1 MMPALST
8 LMIAARTMLLCGLAM
23 PALAQQAP
31 QDGTPAAPVTP
42 AAPAAPVTS
51 GELSAEV
58 GEHGQRSGHASVAR
72 DQQGLSLD
80 AALDLVRNGN
90 YLDGSVFLE
99 RSASLGAEW
108 KSRQGRFGFS
118 ADKVEQDTRYP
129 APFSALKALAWTQA
143 SWPDDRYRY
152 DVSRASAFVQRY
164 VGNMELGV
172 EATLREKRAQAT
184 YAGDTGSDVSSYRS
198 RQLQLAPRLRHY
210 GKLGTV
216 GTDTELGVDLMQWER
231 RTARSTDN
239 SASDLKRRQ
248 HARALLLREELA
260 FGGVHAPRLLLGLRR
275 EQFHLDPSDLP
286 AGGSDWENQ
295 RAWDLQGSFLLRPDT
310 SVYAK
315 TARSYRI
322 DDDGYTSAGY
332 RPLAGQL
339 RYQREVGLNWSGKD
353 RSASLRLFSERL
365 LTRIVFDQSLVE
377 LNQQGF
383 AGNLEPARRDGVAIE
398 ASMVLSPAWRI
409 EGQLQQAH
417 ARYEDYPYD
426 GADIA
431 LVPKTLATARLYWT
445 PPGRS
450 TADLGVQWLRA
461 LRYGNDFDN
470 SCLAQVP
477 AFATLDGHYG
487 YKVGAWQLELA
498 ASNLTDRRH
507 YGDARACRSS
517 IYQNDTRQLRLSARY
532 QF

>member
-1 MMPALST
+1 MIKHALFP
-8 LMIAARTMLLCGLAM
+8 IPLLSVLSVLSLLAM
-23 PALAQQAP
+23 PVLAQQP
-31 QDGTPAAPVTP
+31 RQSGTPGAA
-42 AAPAAPVTS
+42 ATS
-51 GELSAEV
+51 GEVSAEV
-58 GEHGQRSGHASVAR
+58 GEYGQRSAHASVAR
-72 DQQGLSLD
+72 DQPGLSLD
-80 AALDLVRNGN
+80 AALDIVRSSN

-99 RSASLGAEW
+99 RAASVGAEW
-108 KSRQGRFGFS
+108 KSRQGRYGFS
-118 ADKVEQDTRYP
+118 ADKVEQETRYP
-129 APFSALKALAWTQA
+129 APFSAFKASAWTQA
-143 SWPDDRYRY
+143 AWPDDRYRY
-152 DVSRASAFVQRY
+152 DVARASAFVQRY

-184 YAGDTGSDVSSYRS
+184 YAGDAGSDVSSYRS

-216 GTDTELGVDLMQWER
+216 GTDTELGVDLMQWQR
-231 RTARSTDN
+231 RTARSTDDI
-239 SASDLKRRQ
+239 SSDLTRRQ
-248 HARALLLREELA
+248 HARALLLREELD
-260 FGGVHAPRLLLGLRR
+260 FGGVRAPRLLASLRQ
-275 EQFHLDPSDLP
+275 EQFHLDPADRP
-286 AGGSDWENQ
+286 AGGSEWEHQ
-295 RAWDLQGSFLLRPDT
+295 RAWDLQASFLLRPDL
-310 SVYAK
+310 SMYAK

-365 LTRIVFDQSLVE
+365 VTKIVFDPSVVE
-377 LNQQGF
+377 LNQQGY
-383 AGNLEPARRDGVAIE
+383 AGNFEPARRDGVAIE
-398 ASMVLSPAWRI
+398 AGMVLSPAWRI

-417 ARYEDYPYD
+417 ARYENYPYD

-450 TADLGVQWLRA
+450 SADLGVQWLRA

-498 ASNLTDRRH
+498 ASNLADRRH

-517 IYQNDTRQLRLSARY
+517 IYQNDRRQLRLSARY

>member
-8 LMIAARTMLLCGLAM
+8 LMIAIRTVLLCGLAM
-23 PALAQQAP
+23 PALAQQA
-31 QDGTPAAPVTP
+31 QQGGAPV
-42 AAPAAPVTS
+42 AAVTS
-51 GELSAEV
+51 GEVSAEV

-72 DQQGLSLD
+72 DHDGLSLD
-80 AALDLVRNGN
+80 AALDVVRNGN
-90 YLDGSVFLE
+90 YRDGSVFLE
-99 RSASLGAEW
+99 RGASLGAEW
-108 KSRQGRFGFS
+108 KSRDGRFGFS
-118 ADKVEQDTRYP
+118 ADKVEQNTRYP
-129 APFSALKALAWTQA
+129 APLGTFSLVLAA
-143 SWPDDRYRY
+143 WPDDRYRY
-152 DVSRASAFVQRY
+152 DVGRASAFVQRY
-164 VGNMELGV
+164 IGNLELGV

-231 RTARSTDN
+231 RTARSTED
-239 SASDLKRRQ
+239 SATDLTRRQ

-260 FGGVHAPRLLLGLRR
+260 FGGVHAPRLLLGLRQ

-286 AGGSDWENQ
+286 AGGTDWENQ
-295 RAWDLQGSFLLRPDT
+295 RAWNLQGSFLLRPDT

-339 RYQREVGLNWSGKD
+339 RYQREVGLNWSGKG

-365 LTRIVFDQSLVE
+365 VTKIVFDQSLVE

-398 ASMVLSPAWRI
+398 ASMVLSPAWRLD
-409 EGQLQQAH
+409 GQLQQAH
-417 ARYEDYPYD
+417 ARYDDYPYD

-450 TADLGVQWLRA
+450 SADLGVQWLRA

-470 SCLAQVP
+470 SCLARVP

-487 YKVGAWQLELA
+487 YKAGAWQFELA
-498 ASNLTDRRH
+498 ASNLANRRH
-507 YGDARACRSS
+507 YGAARACRSS